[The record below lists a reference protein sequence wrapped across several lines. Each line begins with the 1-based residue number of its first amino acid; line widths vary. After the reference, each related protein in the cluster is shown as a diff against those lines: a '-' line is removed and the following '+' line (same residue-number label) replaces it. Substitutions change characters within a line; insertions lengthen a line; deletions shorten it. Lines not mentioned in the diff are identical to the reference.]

1 MVIIKKV
8 VSMNISPKRVTA
20 PNPDNR
26 RPQIKKQINGFQC
39 ISLKNKGLDSKKIDA
54 LTNDISSNVDS
65 VAPYKID
72 LSQNWFSP
80 ECADALCDLIKST
93 SIHTLS
99 LSHSYLGDEGI
110 SKISVALKENPI
122 VHLRLDNCL
131 ISNDG
136 ANSLS
141 GSLSEKCKSLS
152 LMANQISLEGARP
165 LIKACHDHNICI
177 ELVSN
182 QLYRADVDDLKMINP
197 SLILMPTDPTL

>member
-1 MVIIKKV
+1 MGIIKKV
-8 VSMNISPKRVTA
+8 VSMNISPKRA
-20 PNPDNR
+20 MLPNLDNG
-26 RPQIKKQINGFQC
+26 RPQIRKQINGFQC
-39 ISLKNKGLDSKKIDA
+39 ISLKNKQLDSKKIEA
-54 LTNDISSNVDS
+54 LTKGIANSVDS
-65 VAPYKID
+65 TAPYKID

-136 ANSLS
+136 AKSLS